1 MKWQDKVLI
10 DFSKNR
16 QLQTE
21 RLQLRPMTIEDLT
34 DYHEYTSDEEVLE
47 FDYFPH
53 KNLAESEL
61 SLVKWILSQP
71 LGRYGV
77 ELLSERKLIGN
88 ASLRPTQERVLE
100 IGYTLNKDY
109 WRQGFGT
116 ELVNALC
123 GLAFGKIA
131 AQAVQARVVSEN
143 KASIALLEK
152 CHFKRISE
160 NPKATNS
167 RGESC
172 VSYDYERRSNH
183 I

>member
-34 DYHEYTSDEEVLE
+34 DYHEYTSDEEVLK

-61 SLVKWILSQP
+61 SLVKWNLSQP
-71 LGRYGV
+71 LGRYGI
-77 ELLSERKLIGN
+77 ELLSEGKLIGN

-109 WRQGFGT
+109 WQQGFGT
-116 ELVNALC
+116 EVVCALC
-123 GLAFGKIA
+123 QLAFDKIA
-131 AQAVQARVVSEN
+131 AQAVQATVIADN
-143 KASIALLEK
+143 HASIALLKK
-152 CHFKRISE
+152 CGFQKIAQDDQA
-160 NPKATNS
+160 NNS
-167 RGESC
+167 RGEIC
-172 VSYDYERRSNH
+172 LTYTYELKSH
-183 I
+183 